1 MNHCDQVELF
11 PDVPGQAIC
20 CLGSSR
26 GERPHARLDG
36 PVARPGLKAA
46 GDPEDDDEEEEEKK
60 KQDED
65 EDEDGDD
72 EEGEEETWQVA
83 GIPGGEDDASD

>member
-1 MNHCDQVELF
+1 MNNCDQAELS
-11 PDVPGQAIC
+11 PDFPGQAMC
-20 CLGSSR
+20 YLGSSR

-60 KQDED
+60 KKQDED

-83 GIPGGEDDASD
+83 GIPRDEG